1 MINLVEGWT
10 VPIDYVVKADGTAVN
25 LATHTAIA
33 IQAKDKHGVAIT
45 LAGAVSFYNRSSG
58 VVRYS
63 PTASDFDANHS
74 PYYVRFKIADSD
86 DKYAFFPDA
95 EGEKWVIR
103 A

>member
-25 LATHTAIA
+25 LNTHTAIG
-33 IQAKDKHGVAIT
+33 IQAKDAYGETIV
-45 LAGAVSFYNRSSG
+45 LAGTAAFQDRPNG